1 MCVIAKGA
9 RKDFR
14 AYEFRQCMKTNGYG
28 FFVAVLRKKPADNTF
43 VRTLDEEEAFKAYE
57 LAGPDDTVVLH
68 ARIPSRG
75 GREKNLADVHG
86 WVSEEG
92 IRFCHNGTIVSLDE
106 AQKAEGCAK
115 MTDSEYFFRR
125 IFLPLY
131 RAEGSKW
138 TELVDRI
145 VKVLCAENRFLFI
158 FPDNTVKTVGR
169 FVEDHGCIF
178 SNCSYKVPTP
188 VAPRVRFETASSF
201 YTVPTASA
209 ARTLPGFVEDDL
221 PGRGQALLE
230 AVGASRIIRLATLSL
245 ATTSLTARASQAA
258 VSDNCIVVVKEL
270 ATDMFRG
277 LPYPLGPTMD
287 FGSDLTEIFA
297 DAGDRTAKDSVKYAV
312 DALIDLFGESLVA
325 KAVPDPA
332 DQALVRGVEIL
343 ETKVKAI
350 LRNMHNAIIDVTAD
364 NPQTFIRS
372 YGLTGVRIPRP
383 TMRSQQFVYGGVADA
398 TLGDTV
404 CRSFIV
410 PGVRALLQE
419 AARAARAAKAG
430 LKKEEGVA

>member
-14 AYEFRQCMKTNGYG
+14 ADEFRQCMKTNGYG
-28 FFVAVLRKKPADNTF
+28 FFVAVLRKEPAHDTF
-43 VRTLDEEEAFKAYE
+43 VRTLDEEEAFKTYE
-57 LAGPDDTVVLH
+57 LAGPDDIVVLH

-106 AQKAEGCAK
+106 AQKAEGCTK

-188 VAPRVRFETASSF
+188 VAPRVRFETPSSF
-201 YTVPTASA
+201 YTVPAASA

-258 VSDNCIVVVKEL
+258 VSDNYIVVAKEL

-312 DALIDLFGESLVA
+312 DALVDLFGESLVA

-364 NPQTFIRS
+364 NPQAFIRS

-430 LKKEEGVA
+430 PKKEGVA

>member
-14 AYEFRQCMKTNGYG
+14 ADEFRQCMKTNGYG
-28 FFVAVLRKKPADNTF
+28 FFVAVLRKEPARNTF
-43 VRTLDEEEAFKAYE
+43 ARTLNEEEAFKAYE

-92 IRFCHNGTIVSLDE
+92 IRFCHNGTSVSLDE
-106 AQKAEGCAK
+106 TQKADGCEK

-131 RAEGSKW
+131 RAEGNKW

-145 VKVLCAENRFLFI
+145 VKVICDENRFLFI

-169 FVEDHGCIF
+169 FIEDHGCIF
-178 SNCSYKVPTP
+178 SNRSYEVPKP
-188 VAPRVRFETASSF
+188 IAPRVHFETPSSF

-245 ATTSLTARASQAA
+245 ATTSLTARASLAA
-258 VSDNCIVVVKEL
+258 VSDSYINIAKEL

-312 DALIDLFGESLVA
+312 DALVDLFGESLVA
-325 KAVPDPA
+325 KATIGPA
-332 DQALVRGVEIL
+332 DQTLVRDVEIL

-364 NPQTFIRS
+364 NPQAFIRS
-372 YGLTGVRIPRP
+372 YGITGVRIPRP

-419 AARAARAAKAG
+419 AAMAARTAKAG
-430 LKKEEGVA
+430 LKKEGVA

>member
-14 AYEFRQCMKTNGYG
+14 ADEFRQCMKTNGYG
-28 FFVAVLRKKPADNTF
+28 FFVAVLRKEPAHNTF
-43 VRTLDEEEAFKAYE
+43 VRTLDEEEASKTYE

-75 GREKNLADVHG
+75 GHEKNLADVHG

-158 FPDNTVKTVGR
+158 FPDNTVRTVGS

-178 SNCSYKVPTP
+178 SNCSYRVPTP
-188 VAPRVRFETASSF
+188 VAPRVHFETASSF

-258 VSDNCIVVVKEL
+258 VSDNYIVVAKEL

-312 DALIDLFGESLVA
+312 DALVDLFGESLVA
-325 KAVPDPA
+325 KAATGPV
-332 DQALVRGVEIL
+332 DQALMRGVEIL

-404 CRSFIV
+404 CRPFIV

-419 AARAARAAKAG
+419 AARAARTAKAG
-430 LKKEEGVA
+430 LKKEGVA

>member
-14 AYEFRQCMKTNGYG
+14 ADEFRQCMKTNGYG
-28 FFVAVLRKKPADNTF
+28 FFVAVLRKEPARNTF
-43 VRTLDEEEAFKAYE
+43 VRTLNEEEAFKAYE

-106 AQKAEGCAK
+106 TQKADGCEK

-131 RAEGSKW
+131 RAEGNKW

-145 VKVLCAENRFLFI
+145 VKIICDGNRFLFI

-178 SNCSYKVPTP
+178 SNRSYEVPKP
-188 VAPRVRFETASSF
+188 IAPRVHFETPSSF

-209 ARTLPGFVEDDL
+209 ARTLPGFAEDDL

-245 ATTSLTARASQAA
+245 ATTSLTARASLAA
-258 VSDNCIVVVKEL
+258 VSDRYVNVAKEL

-312 DALIDLFGESLVA
+312 DALVDLFGESLVA
-325 KAVPDPA
+325 KATIGPA
-332 DQALVRGVEIL
+332 DQTLVRDVEIL

-364 NPQTFIRS
+364 NPQAFIRS
-372 YGLTGVRIPRP
+372 YGITGVRIPRP

-419 AARAARAAKAG
+419 AAMAARTAKAG
-430 LKKEEGVA
+430 LKKEGVA

>member
-14 AYEFRQCMKTNGYG
+14 ADEFRQCMKTNGYG
-28 FFVAVLRKKPADNTF
+28 FFVAVLRKEPARNTF
-43 VRTLDEEEAFKAYE
+43 VRTLNEEEAFKAYE

-106 AQKAEGCAK
+106 AQKADGCEK
-115 MTDSEYFFRR
+115 ITDSEYFFRR

-131 RAEGSKW
+131 RAEGNKW

-169 FVEDHGCIF
+169 FIEDHGCIF
-178 SNCSYKVPTP
+178 SNRSYEVPKP
-188 VAPRVRFETASSF
+188 IAPRVHFETPSSF

-209 ARTLPGFVEDDL
+209 VRTLPGFVEDDL

-245 ATTSLTARASQAA
+245 ATTSLTARASLAA
-258 VSDNCIVVVKEL
+258 VSDSYINVAKEL

-312 DALIDLFGESLVA
+312 DALVDLFGESLVA
-325 KAVPDPA
+325 KVTIGPA
-332 DQALVRGVEIL
+332 DQTLVRDVEIL

-364 NPQTFIRS
+364 NPQAFIRS
-372 YGLTGVRIPRP
+372 YGITGVRIPRP

-419 AARAARAAKAG
+419 AAMAARTAKAG
-430 LKKEEGVA
+430 LKKEGVA

>member
-14 AYEFRQCMKTNGYG
+14 ADEFRQCMKTNGYG
-28 FFVAVLRKKPADNTF
+28 FFVAVLRKEPARNTF
-43 VRTLDEEEAFKAYE
+43 VRTLNEEEAFKAYE

-106 AQKAEGCAK
+106 AQKADGCEK

-131 RAEGSKW
+131 RAEGNKW

-158 FPDNTVKTVGR
+158 FPDNTVKTVGG
-169 FVEDHGCIF
+169 FIEDHGCIF
-178 SNCSYKVPTP
+178 SNRSYEVPKP
-188 VAPRVRFETASSF
+188 IAPRVHFETPSSF

-209 ARTLPGFVEDDL
+209 VRTLPGFVEDDL

-245 ATTSLTARASQAA
+245 ATTSLTARASLAA
-258 VSDNCIVVVKEL
+258 VSDSYINVAKEL

-312 DALIDLFGESLVA
+312 DALVDLFGESLVA
-325 KAVPDPA
+325 KAAIGPA
-332 DQALVRGVEIL
+332 DQTLVRDVEIL

-419 AARAARAAKAG
+419 AARAARTAKAV
-430 LKKEEGVA
+430 LKKEGVA

>member
-14 AYEFRQCMKTNGYG
+14 ADEFRQCMKTNGYG
-28 FFVAVLRKKPADNTF
+28 FFVAVLRKEPARNTF
-43 VRTLDEEEAFKAYE
+43 VRTLNEEEAFKAYE

-75 GREKNLADVHG
+75 CREKNLADVHG

-106 AQKAEGCAK
+106 AQKADGCEK

-131 RAEGSKW
+131 RAEGNKW

-169 FVEDHGCIF
+169 FIEDHGCIF
-178 SNCSYKVPTP
+178 SNRSYEVPKP
-188 VAPRVRFETASSF
+188 IAPRVHFETPSSF

-245 ATTSLTARASQAA
+245 ATTSLTARASLAA
-258 VSDNCIVVVKEL
+258 VSDSYINVAKEL

-312 DALIDLFGESLVA
+312 DALVDLFGESLVA
-325 KAVPDPA
+325 KAAIGPA
-332 DQALVRGVEIL
+332 DQTLVRDVEIL

-364 NPQTFIRS
+364 NPQAFIRS

-430 LKKEEGVA
+430 LKKESVA

>member
-14 AYEFRQCMKTNGYG
+14 ADEFRQCMKTNGYG
-28 FFVAVLRKKPADNTF
+28 FFVAVLRKEPAHNTF
-43 VRTLDEEEAFKAYE
+43 VRTLDEEEAFKTYE

-75 GREKNLADVHG
+75 GRKKNLADVHG

-92 IRFCHNGTIVSLDE
+92 IRFCHNGTIVPLDE
-106 AQKAEGCAK
+106 AQKADGCEK

-131 RAEGSKW
+131 RAEGNKW

-145 VKVLCAENRFLFI
+145 VKIICAENRFLFI

-188 VAPRVRFETASSF
+188 VAPRVRFETPSSF

-258 VSDNCIVVVKEL
+258 VSDDCIVVAKEL

-312 DALIDLFGESLVA
+312 DALVDLFGESLVA

-364 NPQTFIRS
+364 NPQAFVRS
-372 YGLTGVRIPRP
+372 YGLTGVRLPRP

-419 AARAARAAKAG
+419 AARAARTAKAG
-430 LKKEEGVA
+430 LKKGGVA

>member
-14 AYEFRQCMKTNGYG
+14 ADEFRQCMKTNGYG
-28 FFVAVLRKKPADNTF
+28 FFVAVLRKEPARNTF
-43 VRTLDEEEAFKAYE
+43 VRTLNEEEAFKAYE

-106 AQKAEGCAK
+106 AQKADGCEK
-115 MTDSEYFFRR
+115 ITDSEYFFRR

-131 RAEGSKW
+131 RAEGNKW

-145 VKVLCAENRFLFI
+145 VKVLCAGNRFLFI

-169 FVEDHGCIF
+169 FIEDHGCIF
-178 SNCSYKVPTP
+178 SNRSYEVPKP
-188 VAPRVRFETASSF
+188 IAPRVHFETPSSF

-245 ATTSLTARASQAA
+245 ATTSLTARASLAA
-258 VSDNCIVVVKEL
+258 VSDSYINVAKEL

-312 DALIDLFGESLVA
+312 DALVDLFGESLVA
-325 KAVPDPA
+325 KAAIGPA
-332 DQALVRGVEIL
+332 DQTLVRDVEIL

-364 NPQTFIRS
+364 NPQAFIRS

-419 AARAARAAKAG
+419 AARAARTAKAV
-430 LKKEEGVA
+430 LKKEGVA

>member
-14 AYEFRQCMKTNGYG
+14 ADEFRQCMKTNGYG
-28 FFVAVLRKKPADNTF
+28 FFVAVLRKEPARNTF
-43 VRTLDEEEAFKAYE
+43 VRTLNEEEAFKAYE

-106 AQKAEGCAK
+106 AQKADGCEK

-131 RAEGSKW
+131 RAEGNKW

-145 VKVLCAENRFLFI
+145 VKVICDENRFLFI

-169 FVEDHGCIF
+169 FIEDHGCIF
-178 SNCSYKVPTP
+178 SNRSYEVPKP
-188 VAPRVRFETASSF
+188 IAPRVHFETPSSF

-209 ARTLPGFVEDDL
+209 ARTLPGFEEDDL

-245 ATTSLTARASQAA
+245 ATTSLTARASLAA
-258 VSDNCIVVVKEL
+258 VSDSYINVAKEL
-270 ATDMFRG
+270 ATDMFLG

-312 DALIDLFGESLVA
+312 DALVDLFGESLVA
-325 KAVPDPA
+325 KATIGPA
-332 DQALVRGVEIL
+332 DQTLVRDVEIL

-364 NPQTFIRS
+364 NPQAFIRS
-372 YGLTGVRIPRP
+372 YGITGVRIPRP
-383 TMRSQQFVYGGVADA
+383 TMRSQQFVYGGIADA

-419 AARAARAAKAG
+419 AAMAARTAKAG
-430 LKKEEGVA
+430 LKKEGVA

>member
-14 AYEFRQCMKTNGYG
+14 ADEFRQCMKTNGYG
-28 FFVAVLRKKPADNTF
+28 FFVAVLRKEPARNTF
-43 VRTLDEEEAFKAYE
+43 VRTLNEEEAFKAYE

-106 AQKAEGCAK
+106 AQKADGCEK

-131 RAEGSKW
+131 RAEGNKW

-145 VKVLCAENRFLFI
+145 VKVICDENRFLFI

-169 FVEDHGCIF
+169 FIEDHGCIF
-178 SNCSYKVPTP
+178 SNRSYEVPKP
-188 VAPRVRFETASSF
+188 IAPRVHFETPSSF

-209 ARTLPGFVEDDL
+209 ARTLPGFEEDDL

-245 ATTSLTARASQAA
+245 ATTSLTARASLAA
-258 VSDNCIVVVKEL
+258 VSDSYINVAKEL

-312 DALIDLFGESLVA
+312 DALVDLFGESLVA
-325 KAVPDPA
+325 KATIGPA
-332 DQALVRGVEIL
+332 DQTLVRDVEIL

-364 NPQTFIRS
+364 NPQAFIRS
-372 YGLTGVRIPRP
+372 YGITGVRIPRP
-383 TMRSQQFVYGGVADA
+383 TMRSQQFVYGGIADA

-410 PGVRALLQE
+410 PGVRTLLQE
-419 AARAARAAKAG
+419 AAMAARTAKAG
-430 LKKEEGVA
+430 LKKEGVA